1 MHRPPKTFKFICLV
15 SVVKVGRC
23 DLVNSD
29 DQMAN
34 SLATHL
40 GHEVNQRSAA
50 WGGKSFSM

>member
-1 MHRPPKTFKFICLV
+1 MLKSL
-15 SVVKVGRC
+15 KVGRC

-50 WGGKSFSM
+50 GAKSKVYKLTLALGWGKV